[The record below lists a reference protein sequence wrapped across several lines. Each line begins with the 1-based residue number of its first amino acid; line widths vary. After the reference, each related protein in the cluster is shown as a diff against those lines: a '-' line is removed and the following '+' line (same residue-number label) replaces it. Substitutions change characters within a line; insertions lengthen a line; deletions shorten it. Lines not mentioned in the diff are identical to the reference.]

1 MASQTLKV
9 MVIAFQG
16 GRAVLPKSVV
26 EEVLPYARSLR
37 MENAPPWV
45 AGSILWK
52 TEPIPLV
59 SLERLVYRTSPG
71 PGAHTRI
78 IVINALSEQARARDF
93 AILSTEPPQ
102 LADLERDGISAA
114 NTDEPLDQGVLQR
127 VWIYGKDAIIPDVLA
142 IEAALSRI
150 GRN

>member
-1 MASQTLKV
+1 MAENLKV
-9 MVIAFQG
+9 MVISFQG

-26 EEVLPYARSLR
+26 TEILPYARSLR

-78 IVINALSEQARARDF
+78 VVIHALSDDPRARDF

-102 LADLERDGISAA
+102 LADLERDGISDAG
-114 NTDEPLDQGVLQR
+114 NSEEPLNQGVLRR
-127 VWIYGKDAIIPDVLA
+127 VWIYGKDAIIPDLLA
-142 IEAALSRI
+142 IETALSRV